1 MLVEDAG
8 FVAQALNW
16 AETGMDFADA
26 LHLATTTGCEGFLT
40 FDKRFV
46 RAGVRL
52 GGIPVTAP

>member
-1 MLVEDAG
+1 
-8 FVAQALNW
+8 
-16 AETGMDFADA
+16 MDFADA